1 MAVNNQTILEK
12 VYLSATNDYQQRI
25 PDPTQNAISAT
36 MDALFDPM
44 NRRYY
49 NQFIDALV
57 NRIAFTY
64 VRGKAWRNKLAPFKG
79 PKLNYGST
87 IQEIAPKWVKAHS
100 YDDEATTLL
109 KMHRP
114 EAQAWYHS
122 QNRRDRYEITVNHDE
137 LRTAFTDEYGLN
149 NLVAK
154 IMQVPYNS
162 DEYDE
167 YRIMLQLIAEY
178 EHRWGFFKQHLT
190 AVPTDEATGKEFLTS
205 IKTYAGQL
213 QFPST
218 LYNAQEITD
227 IPVFANPDE
236 LVLLLTPAVNASVD
250 VNTLASVFQLDKAD
264 PTNVRKV
271 IVDEFPIP
279 NAVAMLTTADFFVCS
294 DTVYETAQF
303 YNPERLDNTYYLHH
317 WGVYSVSPFVPAI
330 LFTTGEGTVV
340 NSITQEVTGIELTA
354 TPTSV
359 ESGGEVEIDVK
370 LTGTVNPP
378 SENVTVAPDSATFE
392 LSAEIPGDS
401 TKSPATPAK
410 PVQLGSRTFVDE
422 YGVLHVSKRV
432 PSKTVI
438 TVTGTA
444 TYVNPSGATTEY
456 TDSVEVTVK

>member
-154 IMQVPYNS
+154 IMQVPSNS
-162 DEYDE
+162 AEYDE
-167 YRIMLQLIAEY
+167 
-178 EHRWGFFKQHLT
+178 
-190 AVPTDEATGKEFLTS
+190 
-205 IKTYAGQL
+205 
-213 QFPST
+213 
-218 LYNAQEITD
+218 
-227 IPVFANPDE
+227 
-236 LVLLLTPAVNASVD
+236 
-250 VNTLASVFQLDKAD
+250 
-264 PTNVRKV
+264 
-271 IVDEFPIP
+271 
-279 NAVAMLTTADFFVCS
+279 
-294 DTVYETAQF
+294 
-303 YNPERLDNTYYLHH
+303 
-317 WGVYSVSPFVPAI
+317 
-330 LFTTGEGTVV
+330 
-340 NSITQEVTGIELTA
+340 
-354 TPTSV
+354 
-359 ESGGEVEIDVK
+359 
-370 LTGTVNPP
+370 
-378 SENVTVAPDSATFE
+378 
-392 LSAEIPGDS
+392 
-401 TKSPATPAK
+401 
-410 PVQLGSRTFVDE
+410 
-422 YGVLHVSKRV
+422 
-432 PSKTVI
+432 
-438 TVTGTA
+438 
-444 TYVNPSGATTEY
+444 
-456 TDSVEVTVK
+456 